1 MALTQLSLAG
11 RVWFLPSTSRL
22 GDGKTANLFLYCI
35 QKPPLHSVNI
45 LYNRCTVLYIV
56 NWTMY
61 IMIDDLYYC
70 LQGGVF
76 RANLAIS
83 KINSETLELTVNMEW
98 YQASSQN

>member
-1 MALTQLSLAG
+1 MKKPEGKNLVILAL
-11 RVWFLPSTSRL
+11 
-22 GDGKTANLFLYCI
+22 K
-35 QKPPLHSVNI
+35 
-45 LYNRCTVLYIV
+45 

-61 IMIDDLYYC
+61 IVMDDLYYC

-98 YQASSQN
+98 YQASTQN